1 MSNTK
6 QDHLSSITANAV
18 DAVARR
24 VRNVEHVSNGAKEA
38 SAKILDLVQHARD
51 ENIAS
56 KEEIELSM
64 DTMKRVMLTV
74 EERTRTVEN
83 KQAMHHAQ
91 EERRIQQEKEDKQ
104 NKQDKQEKKDLE
116 KDKEK
121 DTLNKEKKELQEML
135 EKEKELRRIVIEDTK
150 EKEIHWEEERE
161 EKKQELLKIN
171 LLLEAKEL
179 EKARKTNTTFG
190 SSKPPTPSRQELKKF
205 AKVYVLEEMD
215 NVHKKYDKKLLYQ
228 VAREV
233 SKEVGKVSFS
243 NEIAMNELSK
253 EMKTMVMKC
262 QLALARQVETQVETA
277 IAQHTKKTITQ
288 ISTQVNSNIKEEV
301 ATHQKVQ
308 EDFVKGARETLRM
321 ELNQIRQDVEQHLS
335 AKLGRT
341 SSRTLKEKQLME
353 AQIQQMVVRTVND
366 VVVEQQRQLTNTNRN
381 SMDEEQRNKKHF
393 RDDLKS
399 LREDLNRVTESVNGT
414 ADHYVYL
421 RDELNNIKESDSGN
435 GNIGEGYTTQYSIN
449 LNGGIDSMNQEEEE
463 DILSNVMDELKAW
476 TTKSTTGDSDSD
488 DGGYYIFDEETQR
501 KVPTRYAKQQDPP
514 FLIKNKDKSQRS
526 AQLKKKRVVKKSA
539 GMKKKK
545 TNTNTVKH
553 KHPWLKLK
561 RKKSNKV
568 SKRGK
573 FDAYL

>member
-1 MSNTK
+1 
-6 QDHLSSITANAV
+6 
-18 DAVARR
+18 
-24 VRNVEHVSNGAKEA
+24 VEHVSNGAKEA

-381 SMDEEQRNKKHF
+381 GMDEEQRNKKHF

-545 TNTNTVKH
+545 TNTNTNTNTVKH

>member
-1 MSNTK
+1 
-6 QDHLSSITANAV
+6 
-18 DAVARR
+18 
-24 VRNVEHVSNGAKEA
+24 VEHVSNGAKEA

-104 NKQDKQEKKDLE
+104 DKQDKQDKDKE
-116 KDKEK
+116 KEK

-381 SMDEEQRNKKHF
+381 GMDEEQRNKKHF

-421 RDELNNIKESDSGN
+421 RDELNSIKESDSGN

-545 TNTNTVKH
+545 TNTNTNTNTVKH